1 MTYMIHQP
9 ATLPAHE
16 KASSTVFCVFPRGM
30 RARLLF
36 GVVVPG
42 VLGGDSMSPIL
53 SSEVEEL
60 LLGNTVKWAV
70 LLTLLFMASCRLDTL
85 WGCLL

>member
-42 VLGGDSMSPIL
+42 VLGGDSMSPQSPIL

-60 LLGNTVKWAV
+60 PLCKWAV
-70 LLTLLFMASCRLDTL
+70 LPTLLLKASCRLDTL
-85 WGCLL
+85 W